1 MSREDISRYTV
12 VLISFLDIKLDKV
25 FILLKDEQRWTA
37 CGHRGT
43 YRDEEDYMSIRDL
56 ERLAIKV
63 KQEGDRGR
71 DERWEGLH
79 AINQDGSSSR
89 ELFFCSITPQMPV
102 SPIS

>member
-1 MSREDISRYTV
+1 MGPKRS
-12 VLISFLDIKLDKV
+12 
-25 FILLKDEQRWTA
+25 
-37 CGHRGT
+37 T
-43 YRDEEDYMSIRDL
+43 YRVEKDCERIRNL

-63 KQEGDRGR
+63 KQEGDSGR

>member
-1 MSREDISRYTV
+1 MKRGAWHVRPKRST
-12 VLISFLDIKLDKV
+12 
-25 FILLKDEQRWTA
+25 QRT
-37 CGHRGT
+37 GK
-43 YRDEEDYMSIRDL
+43 DYMSIRDL

-63 KQEGDRGR
+63 KQEGDSGK

>member
-1 MSREDISRYTV
+1 MRP
-12 VLISFLDIKLDKV
+12 K
-25 FILLKDEQRWTA
+25 
-37 CGHRGT
+37 RGT
-43 YRDEEDYMSIRDL
+43 YRDEKDYMSIRDL

>member
-1 MSREDISRYTV
+1 MGPTRSARRGKREYER
-12 VLISFLDIKLDKV
+12 
-25 FILLKDEQRWTA
+25 
-37 CGHRGT
+37 
-43 YRDEEDYMSIRDL
+43 IRNL

-63 KQEGDRGR
+63 KQEGDSGR

>member
-1 MSREDISRYTV
+1 MGPKRSARRV
-12 VLISFLDIKLDKV
+12 K
-25 FILLKDEQRWTA
+25 KDYKR
-37 CGHRGT
+37 
-43 YRDEEDYMSIRDL
+43 IRDL
-56 ERLAIKV
+56 LRLAIKV
-63 KQEGDRGR
+63 KQEGDSGR

>member
-1 MSREDISRYTV
+1 MNGGRRQNGPKRSARRGKREYER
-12 VLISFLDIKLDKV
+12 
-25 FILLKDEQRWTA
+25 
-37 CGHRGT
+37 
-43 YRDEEDYMSIRDL
+43 IRNL

-63 KQEGDRGR
+63 KQEGDSGR

>member
-1 MSREDISRYTV
+1 MN
-12 VLISFLDIKLDKV
+12 
-25 FILLKDEQRWTA
+25 
-37 CGHRGT
+37 RGGWHVGPK
-43 YRDEEDYMSIRDL
+43 RSARRGEKDYMSIRNL